1 MQQGARSF
9 AARGALR
16 EVESRAAALARIE
29 QTLVELAQLFN
40 DMSTLVEAQDV
51 QIVDIEQKAVSAEQD
66 MGHGLEST
74 KKAVVS
80 ARSARKW
87 RWVCL
92 GIFLVIVIIVGT
104 FFSLLLW
111 LLRSRSAADHTRQS
125 SSCCSKSSC
134 R

>member
-16 EVESRAAALARIE
+16 EVESRAAALARIK

-51 QIVDIEQKAVSAEQD
+51 QIIDIEQKATAADND
-66 MGHGLEST
+66 MEKGLDQT

-87 RWVCL
+87 RWVCF
-92 GIFLVIVIIVGT
+92 GIFLVIILKKAKNNRIV
-104 FFSLLLW
+104 
-111 LLRSRSAADHTRQS
+111 
-125 SSCCSKSSC
+125 CK
-134 R
+134 